1 LSGYQCSPRVAKSG
15 FASISGRSLRGAMRA
30 IRPTARAA
38 HRRGEVRSPASLPR
52 AFARRAAWRTLRAA
66 EVRIVMREGIR
77 YREGNTAADR
87 IAVCSLEKSYFP
99 GGRNR

>member
-1 LSGYQCSPRVAKSG
+1 
-15 FASISGRSLRGAMRA
+15 MRA
-30 IRPTARAA
+30 IRSPARAA
-38 HRRGEVRSPASLPR
+38 HRRGEIRPPASPPR

-66 EVRIVMREGIR
+66 LEVRIVMREGIR